1 MAEEVFTAVAAVTA
15 AEDSMVAVSIHDRQD
30 EAPLLSV
37 MGEALMPLYENKFR
51 CDDSSERES
60 AVNEAKAYVE
70 ERFGVSKDEID
81 VSDNHDDFNDYDD
94 YDEL

>member
-1 MAEEVFTAVAAVTA
+1 MANEVVN
-15 AEDSMVAVSIHDRQD
+15 
-30 EAPLLSV
+30 V
-37 MGEALMPLYENKFR
+37 MDENKFR